1 MKWRT
6 KEYQDTN
13 TGYWSITYNRFLLL
27 PKKINGEWR
36 WLEKA
41 QWLCRKEGIK
51 WVKISWLN

>member
-1 MKWRT
+1 MKWKS
-6 KEYQDTN
+6 KEYKDDAGQW
-13 TGYWSITYNRFLLL
+13 YKKHKSFLFF
-27 PKKINGEWR
+27 PKKIEGEWR